1 MAHGYAAL
9 PTQLKATNANFH
21 AVLIVRHGKLV
32 FAQYFAGYDE
42 PWGKCG
48 SCREHDA
55 RADRAQQR
63 GQFYVHRATARAGCN
78 PYLS

>member
-32 FAQYFAGYDE
+32 FAQYCAGYDE
-42 PWGKCG
+42 PWGKTN
-48 SCREHDA
+48 R
-55 RADRAQQR
+55 
-63 GQFYVHRATARAGCN
+63 
-78 PYLS
+78 L